1 MEPMEPLEAPDD
13 PRIERADLYRALVA
27 GAAFVALT
35 AALLLWGMDG
45 LSALWFGL
53 CAGAA
58 AHGLLALQSGRL
70 LLVTTVLVGTSAR
83 VAGAALAALALGV
96 AAFSYA

>member
-58 AHGLLALQSGRL
+58 AHGLLALQSGRF
-70 LLVTTVLVGTSAR
+70 LLVTAVLVGTPAR
-83 VAGAALAALALGV
+83 VAGGLLAAAALAV
-96 AAFSYA
+96 AAYSYA